1 MSGATDATV
10 ATDTI
15 DATDA
20 TDTAV
25 GILVSDVDST
35 FLTLEVIELV
45 AEHAGTRAEV
55 EEVTARAMRG
65 ELDFEASL
73 RARVATLA
81 GLPES
86 VLAEV
91 AAELVPTPGALEL
104 VARAR
109 EAGWRTALVSG
120 GFHEVIDA
128 LAQDAGIDHV
138 LANRFAVVDGTLTG
152 EVSGPVVDRA
162 AKAQALRDLAAR
174 YGVPLSRTVG
184 IGDGANDL
192 DLIRTAGVGIAF
204 RAKPVLREAADVV
217 LDGPSLLEAW
227 PVLERVSLLR

>member
-1 MSGATDATV
+1 MSGAAE
-10 ATDTI
+10 
-15 DATDA
+15 
-20 TDTAV
+20 TAV

-35 FLTLEVIELV
+35 FLSQEVIELV

-55 EEVTARAMRG
+55 EEVTTRAMRG
-65 ELDFEASL
+65 ELDFEESL

-81 GLPES
+81 GLPAS

-91 AAELVPTPGALEL
+91 AGELVPNPGAVEL

-109 EAGWRTALVSG
+109 AAGWRTALVSG

-128 LAQDAGIDHV
+128 LAAEAGIDHV
-138 LANRFAVVDGTLTG
+138 LANRFAVREGRLTG
-152 EVSGPVVDRA
+152 EVSGPVIDRA

-174 YGVPLSRTVG
+174 YGVPLARTIG

-192 DLIRTAGVGIAF
+192 DLIRTAGVGVAY

-217 LDGPSLLEAW
+217 LEGPSLLDVW
-227 PVLERVSLLR
+227 PVVERLSLLR

>member
-1 MSGATDATV
+1 MSGAAE
-10 ATDTI
+10 
-15 DATDA
+15 
-20 TDTAV
+20 TAV

-35 FLTLEVIELV
+35 FLSQEVIELV

-55 EEVTARAMRG
+55 EEVTTRAMRG
-65 ELDFEASL
+65 ELDFEESL

-81 GLPES
+81 GLPAS

-91 AAELVPTPGALEL
+91 AGELVPNPGAVEL

-109 EAGWRTALVSG
+109 AAGWRTALVSG

-128 LAQDAGIDHV
+128 LAAEAGIDHV
-138 LANRFAVVDGTLTG
+138 LANRFAVREGRLTG
-152 EVSGPVVDRA
+152 EVSGPVIDRA

-174 YGVPLSRTVG
+174 YGVPLARTIG

-192 DLIRTAGVGIAF
+192 DLLRTAGVGVAY

-217 LDGPSLLEAW
+217 LEGPSLLDVW
-227 PVLERVSLLR
+227 PVVERLSLLR